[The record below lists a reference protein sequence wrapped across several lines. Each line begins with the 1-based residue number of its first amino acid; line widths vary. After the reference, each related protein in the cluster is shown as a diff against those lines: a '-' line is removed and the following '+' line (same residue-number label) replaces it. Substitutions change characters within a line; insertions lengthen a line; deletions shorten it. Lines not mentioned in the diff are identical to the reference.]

1 MITVINRLNKAL
13 NEVPQM
19 VLKQTAVLKEKSTP
33 EKWSKLEILGHLI
46 DSGINNLQRFTEIRF
61 MPSPYVVRSYPQ
73 NELVIANAYQN
84 AEPQELLNLWSAIN
98 GRIKLIMQAVSED
111 ELSLPLNLGDD
122 SNKDLRF
129 LMTDYVDHLEHH
141 LNQLNA

>member
-19 VLKQTAVLKEKSTP
+19 VLKQTTALKEKTTP

-61 MPSPYVVRSYPQ
+61 MASPYVVRSYPQ
-73 NELVIANAYQN
+73 NELVIANEYQK
-84 AEPQELLNLWSAIN
+84 AAPQELLNLWLAVN
-98 GRIKLIMQAVSED
+98 ERIKLIMLAVNEE
-111 ELSLPLNLGDD
+111 ELSLPLKLGDD
-122 SNKDLRF
+122 SSKDLRF
-129 LMTDYVDHLEHH
+129 LMTDYIDHLEHH
-141 LNQLNA
+141 LNQLKP